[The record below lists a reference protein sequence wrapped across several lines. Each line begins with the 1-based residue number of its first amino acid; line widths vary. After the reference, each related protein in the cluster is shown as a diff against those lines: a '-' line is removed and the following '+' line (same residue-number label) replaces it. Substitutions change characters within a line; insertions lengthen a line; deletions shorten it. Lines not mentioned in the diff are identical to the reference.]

1 MAEQPLA
8 PVDFLP
14 SDLRPDKQLREPP
27 AKGIGLCLSGGG
39 YRAML
44 FHLGALWRL
53 QEVRYLD
60 ASASAPRAADLGAL
74 ARISSVSGGSITSG
88 VLALRWAQV
97 ATSHPDVTTR
107 LAAFKTHVVEPIR
120 AMSQVSLA
128 GTDFKGAIKLISAVL
143 LPGSVNDYITRNYAK
158 HLFGEATLQD
168 LPDSPRFVINAS
180 NLQSGA
186 LWRFSKP
193 YMWDWRVG
201 KIDHPAFPL
210 ARAVAASSAFP
221 PVLAPAVLTFRHSHF
236 VPGTGGK
243 DENNLQRP
251 PYTTRVEL
259 ADGGVYDNLGLETV
273 WKNFQTVLVSNGA
286 KPFGVEEKINVDWVS
301 LGARVIGLVDD
312 QVGSLRRRLLL
323 DSYSRKE
330 RRGSYWG
337 IESDISHYPCA
348 NRLLCPL
355 AKTKKLA
362 AVATDLSAK
371 NKDTQERLINWGYAI
386 CDAALRSWVDPALPA
401 PAGFPYS
408 QGVG

>member
-1 MAEQPLA
+1 MPDQPLA

-14 SDLRPDKQLREPP
+14 SDLGPDKQLREPT

-60 ASASAPRAADLGAL
+60 ATPGAPRSADLGSL
-74 ARISSVSGGSITSG
+74 ARISSVSGGSITSA
-88 VLALRWAQV
+88 VLGLRWAQV
-97 ATSHPDVTTR
+97 ATSHPEATTR

-120 AMSQVSLA
+120 AMSEVSLA
-128 GTDFKGAIKLISAVL
+128 GLDFTGAMKLIGAVL
-143 LPGSVNDYITRNYAK
+143 LPGSVNDYITRNYAE

-168 LPDSPRFVINAS
+168 LPDTPRFVINAS
-180 NLQSGA
+180 NLQSRA

-221 PVLAPAVLTFRHSHF
+221 PVLAPAVLPFKDSEF

-251 PYTTRVEL
+251 PFTTRVEL

-273 WKNFQTVLVSNGA
+273 WKKFQTVLVSNGA
-286 KPFGVEEKINVDWVS
+286 KPFSVEEKISVDWVS
-301 LGARVIGLVDD
+301 LGARVISLLDD

-323 DSYSRKE
+323 DSYRRNE

-348 NRLLCPL
+348 NRLPCPV
-355 AKTKKLA
+355 AKTQKLA
-362 AVATDLSAK
+362 AVATDLSTK
-371 NKDTQERLINWGYAI
+371 DKDTQERLINWGYAI

-401 PAGFPYS
+401 PGEFPYS
-408 QGVG
+408 RGVG